1 MAQDGIVSAV
11 QFSALVAAGGI
22 LRDLA
27 LVYPARYGAV
37 SKEFDENALRKSRN
51 DFLDNI
57 E

>member
-1 MAQDGIVSAV
+1 MKDVKVNGA
-11 QFSALVAAGGI
+11 QFSALVAAGSI

-27 LVYPARYGAV
+27 LVYPARYGAA
-37 SKEFDENALRKSRN
+37 SEEFDENALRRARE